1 MSESRC
7 NYQRTSL
14 TNPQKQWFVSSHFAS
29 NRSFKSLF
37 FNKPDLVLIKCN
49 LFIYNLHERHSYWL
63 LRLNYL
69 FAFVDQRGLHSH
81 IVFDKILWQTSG
93 LVNFRN
99 SLVRKQNGLIWGS
112 FPWSIS
118 KKECFLLQGYQV
130 ISNNLKHCK
139 RRNGLLNKNKKPF
152 KQKLKYSS

>member
-7 NYQRTSL
+7 NYQRISL

-63 LRLNYL
+63 WRLNYL

-99 SLVRKQNGLIWGS
+99 SLVRKH
-112 FPWSIS
+112 
-118 KKECFLLQGYQV
+118 
-130 ISNNLKHCK
+130 KHCWTKWIDLRILSLIYFKK
-139 RRNGLLNKNKKPF
+139 RMFSTARL
-152 KQKLKYSS
+152 SSH